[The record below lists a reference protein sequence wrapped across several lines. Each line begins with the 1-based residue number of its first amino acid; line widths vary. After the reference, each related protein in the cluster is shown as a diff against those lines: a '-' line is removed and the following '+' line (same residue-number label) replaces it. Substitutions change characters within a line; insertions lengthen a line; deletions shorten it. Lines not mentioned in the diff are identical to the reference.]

1 MVGNME
7 VWIVC
12 QLVQTINRQSLY
24 NIIKIPRFKIS
35 TALCRLSTNDGEG
48 NLHTKLNL
56 PKYKSAKYHL
66 PHIKKGSNL

>member
-12 QLVQTINRQSLY
+12 QLVQTIKRQSLY
-24 NIIKIPRFKIS
+24 NVIKIRMFKIS
-35 TALCRLSTNDGEG
+35 TALCRLSTNDREG

-56 PKYKSAKYHL
+56 PKYKSPKYYL
-66 PHIKKGSNL
+66 IHIKKGSNL